1 MIHSYPGQLFG
12 GKTTSDAPQPCFPKS
27 CLHAEL
33 ENLLRKIMPS
43 LNLVNSRPWRCRVF
57 SDSVRSLLLVS
68 MSSSPIVASFL
79 LFTLSSD
86 GIWMLPLSS
95 TSPLPA
101 LPVLL
106 LPLSLLGSQL
116 LVQDIIIII
125 AIIITIIIDIS
136 PARARQKACF
146 APGTSLGSG
155 NRGSTPGSVYI
166 DWCMDQNIYWLMSGS
181 VYDWFLEK

>member
-1 MIHSYPGQLFG
+1 
-12 GKTTSDAPQPCFPKS
+12 
-27 CLHAEL
+27 
-33 ENLLRKIMPS
+33 
-43 LNLVNSRPWRCRVF
+43 
-57 SDSVRSLLLVS
+57 
-68 MSSSPIVASFL
+68 
-79 LFTLSSD
+79 
-86 GIWMLPLSS
+86 MLPLSS

-116 LVQDIIIII
+116 LVQDIIIIIITI

-166 DWCMDQNIYWLMSGS
+166 D
-181 VYDWFLEK
+181 

>member
-1 MIHSYPGQLFG
+1 
-12 GKTTSDAPQPCFPKS
+12 
-27 CLHAEL
+27 
-33 ENLLRKIMPS
+33 
-43 LNLVNSRPWRCRVF
+43 
-57 SDSVRSLLLVS
+57 
-68 MSSSPIVASFL
+68 
-79 LFTLSSD
+79 
-86 GIWMLPLSS
+86 MLPLSS

-116 LVQDIIIII
+116 LVQDIIIIIVIIII

-166 DWCMDQNIYWLMSGS
+166 D
-181 VYDWFLEK
+181 